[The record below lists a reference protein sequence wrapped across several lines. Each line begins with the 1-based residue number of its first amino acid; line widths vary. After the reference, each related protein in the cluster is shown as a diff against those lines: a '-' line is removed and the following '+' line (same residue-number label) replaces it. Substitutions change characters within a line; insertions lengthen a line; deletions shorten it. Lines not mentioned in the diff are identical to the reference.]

1 MDTVSLLQ
9 TDRQTYRQSDRQT
22 DRQKKNLHKKLAGV
36 GGEWRGPM
44 VQD

>member
-9 TDRQTYRQSDRQT
+9 TDRQTYRQLDGLT

-36 GGEWRGPM
+36 GGEWLGPM